1 MRAIVLQAG
10 SRRAPPTFSPLF
22 HTKLKKVSMRLRLF
36 EIHEQRWFPQFLRD
50 QFVDGLQMI
59 LEVMST
65 YAPIAQLLRK
75 RLEECRTERVVD
87 LCSGAGGPW
96 PSLVR
101 DFAMRG
107 ARPPEVFLTDKYPST
122 RKLDDVESP
131 ALNRIHYVSQSV
143 DATQIPKNLQGFRTL
158 FSSFHHFDH
167 DDACRLLQDSV
178 NRKQG
183 IGIFEAPG
191 RHTLTVL
198 SLFFIPLAV
207 WLFVPF
213 RRPFRWSRLVWTYL
227 IPVIPFVL
235 FFDGFVSCMRAYSL
249 EELEEMISGLRGCGY
264 QWEIGEETGEL
275 LPLRITYLIGFPL
288 SATVESAAR

>member
-1 MRAIVLQAG
+1 V
-10 SRRAPPTFSPLF
+10 P
-22 HTKLKKVSMRLRLF
+22 LRLF

-75 RLEECRTERVVD
+75 RLEDSGTERVLD

-101 DFAMRG
+101 DFEMQG
-107 ARPPEVFLTDKYPST
+107 ATPPEVFLTDKYPST
-122 RKLDDVESP
+122 RRLDDLKSL
-131 ALNRIHYVSQSV
+131 ALKRIHCVKQSV

-158 FSSFHHFDH
+158 FSSFHHFDR
-167 DDACRLLQDSV
+167 DQACRLLQDSV
-178 NRKQG
+178 DRKQG

-191 RHTLTVL
+191 RHALTLL
-198 SLFFIPLAV
+198 SLFFIPLAT
-207 WLFVPF
+207 WLFIPF

-235 FFDGFVSCMRAYSL
+235 FFDGFVSCLRAYSL
-249 EELEEMISGLRGCGY
+249 EELEEMISGLRGSKY
-264 QWEIGEETGEL
+264 HWEIGEQTGEL
-275 LPLRITYLIGFPL
+275 WPLRITYLIGSPR
-288 SATVESAAR
+288 SATFESAD

>member
-1 MRAIVLQAG
+1 
-10 SRRAPPTFSPLF
+10 
-22 HTKLKKVSMRLRLF
+22 MRLRLF

-65 YAPIAQLLRK
+65 YRPITQLLRE
-75 RLEECRTERVVD
+75 RLEQCRTERVVD

-101 DFAMRG
+101 EFEMQG
-107 ARPPEVFLTDKYPST
+107 ARSPEVFLTDKYPST
-122 RKLDDVESP
+122 RKLHDLDSST
-131 ALNRIHYVSQSV
+131 LDRIRYVRQSV

-158 FSSFHHFDH
+158 FSSFHHFDR
-167 DDACRLLQDSV
+167 DEACRLLQDSV
-178 NRKQG
+178 NTKQG

-191 RHTLTVL
+191 RHTLTFL
-198 SLFFIPLAV
+198 SLFFIPVAV
-207 WLFVPF
+207 WLFIPF

-249 EELEEMISGLRGCGY
+249 EELEEMISGLPRSGY
-264 QWEIGEETGEL
+264 QWEIGEQIGKM
-275 LPLRITYLIGFPL
+275 LPLRITYLIGSPL
-288 SATVESAAR
+288 NATVESAD